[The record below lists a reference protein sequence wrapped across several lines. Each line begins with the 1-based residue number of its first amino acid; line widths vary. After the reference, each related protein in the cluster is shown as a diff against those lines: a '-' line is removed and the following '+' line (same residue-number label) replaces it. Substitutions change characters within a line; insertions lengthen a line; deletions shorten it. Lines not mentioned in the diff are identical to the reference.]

1 MSKIVGRPTD
11 DKCCEERKS
20 RNTGWEHAQGEG
32 GAGGGDQEKL
42 SEIQYLSKGLKEVK
56 EEAVQT
62 SEGVASQSEGMA
74 RAETLR

>member
-1 MSKIVGRPTD
+1 MVSAVKKDKVGTLDGSMLR
-11 DKCCEERKS
+11 
-20 RNTGWEHAQGEG
+20 EG

-62 SEGVASQSEGMA
+62 SKGVASQSEGMA